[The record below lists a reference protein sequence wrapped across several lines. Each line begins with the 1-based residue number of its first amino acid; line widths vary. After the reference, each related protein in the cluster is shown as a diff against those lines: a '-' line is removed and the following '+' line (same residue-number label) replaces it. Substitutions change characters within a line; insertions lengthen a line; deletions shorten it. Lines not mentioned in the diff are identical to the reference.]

1 MTQVLKKYPLDK
13 LTVGMV
19 VGKTIHDHFQRE
31 LITEGTILT
40 QQIIAALPT
49 YYIRFITIREEV
61 AESTTM
67 KDGIDRINEG
77 KLPPDKV
84 AATVDTHM
92 IDENFIT
99 SYHKIFND
107 LKHAFLKIRQL
118 GKIDVHTFENL
129 VNTYFYK
136 LSDGFK
142 AITHLH
148 NISRDGYYLLHH
160 SINVAILSGVLG
172 RWLRLNQQDLH
183 DLIIAGLLHDIG
195 KTQVSTDLLNKPGK
209 LTPLE
214 FKEVQEHAKEGFNL
228 LRNTTLF
235 ENTNITFGVLQHHE
249 RLDGSGYPLG
259 VKSEKIHKFAKII
272 AIADIYDAM
281 ATNKVYANKK
291 NPFDIFAELSNEM
304 TNKLDTRYC
313 VLFIKNVCHAMV
325 GNWAKLSN
333 GMKVKIIYIDES
345 RISALPIVQSV
356 DGDFIDLNKNNDIT
370 IIELLSATS

>member
-1 MTQVLKKYPLDK
+1 MTQVLKKYPIDK

-67 KDGIDRINEG
+67 KDSIDRINEG
-77 KLPPDKV
+77 KLPLDKV

-99 SYHKIFND
+99 SYHKIFSD
-107 LKHAFLKIRQL
+107 LKHAFLKVRQL
-118 GKIDVHTFENL
+118 GKIDIQTFENL
-129 VNTYFYK
+129 VNTYFYN

-172 RWLRLNQQDLH
+172 RWLHLNQQDLH
-183 DLIIAGLLHDIG
+183 DLILAGLLHDIG

-235 ENTNITFGVLQHHE
+235 GNTNITFGVLQHHE

-304 TNKLDTRYC
+304 THKLDTRYC

-356 DGDFIDLNKNNDIT
+356 DGDFLDLNKNNDIT
-370 IIELLSATS
+370 IIELLSATN